1 MVVRQAR
8 DPMWSCRRPTP
19 SRHDIA
25 GRRRRQLAAP
35 VVRPRR
41 ISCVDG
47 PSNPTAPH
55 YGPQSWVLAGTDIPT
70 AQLQLL
76 FDPDPALVPAPAVL
90 VNCGIPPPADP
101 SYAAPRTPKPR
112 PLSPL

>member
-8 DPMWSCRRPTP
+8 DPMWPCRGQTP
-19 SRHDIA
+19 SRHNIA

-41 ISCVDG
+41 ISRVDG
-47 PSNPTAPH
+47 PSNATAS
-55 YGPQSWVLAGTDIPT
+55 YYRPQSWVLAGTYIPT

-76 FDPDPALVPAPAVL
+76 FDPGPALAPAPAVF

-101 SYAAPRTPKPR
+101 SYFAPRTPKQR
-112 PLSPL
+112 ALSPL